1 MVVIG
6 ASERPSIGRSVVE
19 NLQLMGYGGAIVP
32 VNPRYETVLGLECR
46 PSIDEID
53 IEPDVVVFCVG
64 AGRVLET
71 YRKLPE
77 AGAASAVIFDGG
89 FAEAGPEGRRR
100 QAEIDD
106 INREAGIAL
115 CGPNCMGLLNPPR
128 RSGAYAQLV
137 HDPAQLPGNVALV
150 AQSGSICIGLMS
162 DTRRFGFSVIVS
174 SGNEAAVT
182 TADYIDYLV
191 DDPATRVI
199 ATFTETVPDPERY
212 TAALDRAEAAGK
224 PVVALKVGRSERT
237 RRAITSHT
245 GGLATGTRVMS
256 EVLRAHGAI
265 EVDGL
270 DELTEVLAVCQG
282 RRWPTGNRVSVVTA
296 SGGLAELLLDAAPAA
311 GVELPPLSAGDRAA
325 VEAVMGPVSGD
336 GNPLDAWGKGQ
347 FMDNFPA
354 ALEVLAASG
363 DSDAVVFPNDA
374 FDGQPMGGPGDI
386 LAFTRLLVA
395 SARASDKPHFQLNTR
410 PGLMHRA
417 QADALAEAGV
427 ATIGGLRQGLEA
439 IARVARFT
447 RRRPAAVLDPVS
459 NLGLVAGLLQAG
471 PRATIH
477 EHDAKRVLAAYG
489 ISVTAER
496 MVAGPAGRAELEAAA
511 AEVGFPL
518 VVKAVSDAIPHRSD
532 AGLVITGVA
541 DLDELERA
549 HRQIVERLS
558 DLGGTGADAS
568 AETDDGAEA
577 YAGAGVHD
585 GAGADA
591 SAGVHT
597 GAGTDD
603 GAEAYAGAEAD
614 AGASRGSGAAVL
626 VQEMITDGIEVFAGT
641 STDETFGP
649 VVSFGLGG
657 TAVELLDD
665 TALRILPLRAGD
677 AEAMI
682 DEIRSAPLLR
692 GFRGRPPAD
701 VEALIGCIEALAG
714 LAWAEREHLSE
725 IDLNPI
731 LVRPEGRGC
740 VVADALIVPRSRTP
754 EPPAPQFF

>member
-1 MVVIG
+1 MSEPGGIGALVDPSSVVVIG

-53 IEPDVVVFCVG
+53 IEPDAVVFCVG

-77 AGAASAVIFDGG
+77 AGAAAAVIFDGG
-89 FAEAGPEGRRR
+89 FAEAGDEGQHL
-100 QAEIDD
+100 QAEIDA

-115 CGPNCMGLLNPPR
+115 CGPNCMGLLNPAR
-128 RSGAYAQLV
+128 RSGTYAQLI

-150 AQSGSICIGLMS
+150 AQSGSICIGMMS

-182 TADYIDYLV
+182 TADYIDHLV

-212 TAALDRAEAAGK
+212 VAALDRAAAAGK
-224 PVVALKVGRSERT
+224 PVVALRVGRNERT

-245 GGLATGTRVMS
+245 GGLATGDRVMS

-265 EVDGL
+265 EAGGL

-282 RRWPTGNRVSVVTA
+282 RRWPVGNRVSAVTA
-296 SGGLAELLLDAAPAA
+296 SGGLAELLLDAAPTA

-325 VEAVMGPVSGD
+325 VEAAMGPVSGD

-347 FMDNFPA
+347 FMDNFPRT
-354 ALEVLAASG
+354 LEVLAASG

-386 LAFTRLLVA
+386 LAFTRLLAA
-395 SARASDKPHFQLNTR
+395 SAQAGDKPHFQLNTR
-410 PGLMHRA
+410 PGLMHRQ

-427 ATIGGLRQGLEA
+427 ATVGGLRQGLEA

-447 RRRPAAVLDPVS
+447 RWRPAPPLDPVPS
-459 NLGLVAGLLQAG
+459 LGLVAGLLEAG

-489 ISVTAER
+489 MAVTAER
-496 MVAGPAGRAELEAAA
+496 LVAGPDDRAELEAAA
-511 AEVGFPL
+511 AEIGFPL
-518 VVKAVSDAIPHRSD
+518 VVKAVSDAIAHRSD

-549 HRQIVERLS
+549 YRRIVERL
-558 DLGGTGADAS
+558 
-568 AETDDGAEA
+568 
-577 YAGAGVHD
+577 AGLD

-591 SAGVHT
+591 SAG
-597 GAGTDD
+597 
-603 GAEAYAGAEAD
+603 AD
-614 AGASRGSGAAVL
+614 AGTGLGSGTGIL
-626 VQEMITDGIEVFAGT
+626 VQEMIGDGVEVFVGI

-649 VVSFGLGG
+649 SVSFGLGG

-665 TALRILPLRAGD
+665 TALRVLPLRTGD

-682 DEIRSAPLLR
+682 DEIRAAPLLR

-714 LAWAEREHLSE
+714 LAWAEREYLAE

-740 VVADALIVPRSRTP
+740 VVADALIVPR
-754 EPPAPQFF
+754 PQVF

>member
-1 MVVIG
+1 MTPERPRPGGIGALVDPSSVVVIG

-19 NLQLMGYGGAIVP
+19 NLQLMGYGGAVVP

-46 PSIDEID
+46 SSIDEIE

-77 AGAASAVIFDGG
+77 AGAAAAVIFDGG
-89 FAEAGPEGRRR
+89 FAEAGDEGRRL
-100 QAEIDD
+100 QAEIDA

-115 CGPNCMGLLNPPR
+115 CGPNCMGLLNPAR
-128 RSGAYAQLV
+128 RSGTYAQLI

-150 AQSGSICIGLMS
+150 AQSGSICIGMMS

-182 TADYIDYLV
+182 TADYIDHLI

-212 TAALDRAEAAGK
+212 VTALDRAAAAGK
-224 PVVALKVGRSERT
+224 PVVALRVGRNERT

-245 GGLATGTRVMS
+245 GGLATGDRVMS

-265 EVDGL
+265 EAGGL

-282 RRWPTGNRVSVVTA
+282 RRWPVGNRVSAVTA

-311 GVELPPLSAGDRAA
+311 GVELPPLSAPDRAA
-325 VEAVMGPVSGD
+325 VEAAMGAVSGD

-347 FMDNFPA
+347 FMANFPR

-386 LAFTRLLVA
+386 LAFTRLLAA
-395 SARASDKPHFQLNTR
+395 SAQVGDKPHFQLNTR
-410 PGLMHRA
+410 PGLMHRQ

-427 ATIGGLRQGLEA
+427 ATVGGLRQGLEA

-447 RRRPAAVLDPVS
+447 RWRPAPPLDPVPS
-459 NLGLVAGLLQAG
+459 LGLVAGLLEAG

-489 ISVTAER
+489 MAVTAER
-496 MVAGPAGRAELEAAA
+496 LVAGPQELGEAAA
-511 AEVGFPL
+511 EIGFPL
-518 VVKAVSDAIPHRSD
+518 VVKAVSDAIAHRSD
-532 AGLVITGVA
+532 AGLVITGIA

-549 HRQIVERLS
+549 HRQIIERLS
-558 DLGGTGADAS
+558 GIG
-568 AETDDGAEA
+568 
-577 YAGAGVHD
+577 

-591 SAGVHT
+591 SAGVD
-597 GAGTDD
+597 AGT
-603 GAEAYAGAEAD
+603 G
-614 AGASRGSGAAVL
+614 RGSGAGIL
-626 VQEMITDGIEVFAGT
+626 VQEMIADGIEVFAGI

-649 VVSFGLGG
+649 SVTFGLGG

-665 TALRILPLRAGD
+665 TALRVLPLRTGD

-682 DEIRSAPLLR
+682 DEIRAAPLLR

-701 VEALIGCIEALAG
+701 VEVLIGCIEALAG
-714 LAWAEREHLSE
+714 LAWAERDHLAE

-740 VVADALIVPRSRTP
+740 VVADALIVPRP
-754 EPPAPQFF
+754 

>member
-1 MVVIG
+1 MSQPDRPRPGGIGALVDPKSVVVIG

-46 PSIDEID
+46 PSIDEIE

-77 AGAASAVIFDGG
+77 AGAAAAVIFDGG
-89 FAEAGPEGRRR
+89 FAEASGDGRRR
-100 QAEIDD
+100 QAEIDA
-106 INREAGIAL
+106 INRETGIAL
-115 CGPNCMGLLNPPR
+115 CGPNCMGLLNPAR
-128 RSGAYAQLV
+128 RSGAYAQLI

-150 AQSGSICIGLMS
+150 AQSGSICIGMMS

-182 TADYIDYLV
+182 TADYIDYLI

-212 TAALDRAEAAGK
+212 VAALDRAAAAGK
-224 PVVALKVGRSERT
+224 PVVALSVGRNERT

-245 GGLATGTRVMS
+245 GGLATGDRVMS

-265 EVDGL
+265 EVGGL
-270 DELTEVLAVCQG
+270 DELTEVLAVVQG
-282 RRWPTGNRVSVVTA
+282 RRWPVGNRVSAVTA
-296 SGGLAELLLDAAPAA
+296 SGGLAELLLDAGPAA
-311 GVELPPLSAGDRAA
+311 GVELPPLSAPDRAA
-325 VEAVMGPVSGD
+325 VEAAMGPVSGD

-347 FMDNFPA
+347 FMDNFPRT
-354 ALEVLAASG
+354 LEVLAASG

-386 LAFTRLLVA
+386 LAFTRLLA
-395 SARASDKPHFQLNTR
+395 DSAQAGDKPHFQLNTR
-410 PGLMHRA
+410 PGLMHRQ

-427 ATIGGLRQGLEA
+427 ATVGGLRQGLEA

-447 RRRPAAVLDPVS
+447 QWRPAPPLDPVPS
-459 NLGLVAGLLQAG
+459 LGLVAELLEAG

-477 EHDAKRVLAAYG
+477 EHDAKRVLASYG

-496 MVAGPAGRAELEAAA
+496 LVAGPHELGEAAA
-511 AEVGFPL
+511 EIGFPL
-518 VVKAVSDAIPHRSD
+518 VVKAVSDAIAHRSD

-541 DLDELERA
+541 DLDELEQA
-549 HRQIVERLS
+549 HRQIVERLAG
-558 DLGGTGADAS
+558 LGD
-568 AETDDGAEA
+568 
-577 YAGAGVHD
+577 AGAGT
-585 GAGADA
+585 
-591 SAGVHT
+591 SAGVD
-597 GAGTDD
+597 AGT
-603 GAEAYAGAEAD
+603 G
-614 AGASRGSGAAVL
+614 RGSEVAVL
-626 VQEMITDGIEVFAGT
+626 AQEMIADGIEVFAGT

-649 VVSFGLGG
+649 SVTFGLGG

-665 TALRILPLRAGD
+665 TALRVLPLRTGD
-677 AEAMI
+677 AEAMT
-682 DEIRSAPLLR
+682 DEIRAAPLLR

-701 VEALIGCIEALAG
+701 VEALIDCIEALAG
-714 LAWAEREHLSE
+714 LAWAERDHLAE

-740 VVADALIVPRSRTP
+740 VVADALIVPR
-754 EPPAPQFF
+754 PQVF

>member
-46 PSIDEID
+46 PSIDEIE
-53 IEPDVVVFCVG
+53 IKPDVVVFCVG

-77 AGAASAVIFDGG
+77 AGAAAAVIFDGG
-89 FAEAGPEGRRR
+89 FAEADDEGRRR
-100 QAEIDD
+100 QAEIDA

-115 CGPNCMGLLNPPR
+115 CGPNCMGLLNPAR

-150 AQSGSICIGLMS
+150 AQSGSICIGMMS

-182 TADYIDYLV
+182 TADYIDHLI

-212 TAALDRAEAAGK
+212 VAALDRAAAAGK
-224 PVVALKVGRSERT
+224 PVVALKVGRNERT

-245 GGLATGTRVMS
+245 GGLATGDRVMS

-265 EVDGL
+265 EAGGL

-282 RRWPTGNRVSVVTA
+282 RRWPTGNRVSAVTA

-311 GVELPPLSAGDRAA
+311 GVELPPLSAGDRAT
-325 VEAVMGPVSGD
+325 VEAAMGPVSGD

-347 FMDNFPA
+347 FMANFPR

-386 LAFTRLLVA
+386 LAFTRLLAA
-395 SARASDKPHFQLNTR
+395 SAQAGDKPHFQLNTR
-410 PGLMHRA
+410 PGLMHRQ
-417 QADALAEAGV
+417 QAAALAEAGV
-427 ATIGGLRQGLEA
+427 ATVGGLRQGLEA

-447 RRRPAAVLDPVS
+447 RWRPAPPLDPVPS
-459 NLGLVAGLLQAG
+459 LGLVAELLEAG

-477 EHDAKRVLAAYG
+477 EHDAKQVLATYG
-489 ISVTAER
+489 MAVTAER
-496 MVAGPAGRAELEAAA
+496 LVAGPHELGEAAA
-511 AEVGFPL
+511 EIGFPL
-518 VVKAVSDAIPHRSD
+518 VVKAVSDAIAHRSD

-541 DLDELERA
+541 DLNELKRA
-549 HRQIVERLS
+549 YRQIVERLAG
-558 DLGGTGADAS
+558 LG
-568 AETDDGAEA
+568 
-577 YAGAGVHD
+577 D
-585 GAGADA
+585 GAGT
-591 SAGVHT
+591 SAG
-597 GAGTDD
+597 GDAGT
-603 GAEAYAGAEAD
+603 G
-614 AGASRGSGAAVL
+614 RGSEVAVL
-626 VQEMITDGIEVFAGT
+626 VQEMIGDGVEVFAGI

-649 VVSFGLGG
+649 SVSFGLGG

-665 TALRILPLRAGD
+665 TALRVLPLRTGD
-677 AEAMI
+677 AEVMI
-682 DEIRSAPLLR
+682 DEIRAAPLLR

-701 VEALIGCIEALAG
+701 IGALIGCIEALAG
-714 LAWAEREHLSE
+714 LAWAERDHLAE

-740 VVADALIVPRSRTP
+740 VVADALIVPR
-754 EPPAPQFF
+754 PQVF

>member
-1 MVVIG
+1 MTPDRPRPGGIGALVDPSSVVVIG

-19 NLQLMGYGGAIVP
+19 NLQLMGYGGAIVA

-46 PSIDEID
+46 PSIDEIE

-77 AGAASAVIFDGG
+77 AGAAAAVIFDGG
-89 FAEAGPEGRRR
+89 FAEADDEGRRL
-100 QAEIDD
+100 QAEIDA
-106 INREAGIAL
+106 INQEAGIAL
-115 CGPNCMGLLNPPR
+115 CGPNCMGLLNPAR
-128 RSGAYAQLV
+128 RSGAYAQLI

-150 AQSGSICIGLMS
+150 AQSGSICIGMMS

-182 TADYIDYLV
+182 TADYIDYLI

-199 ATFTETVPDPERY
+199 ATFTETVADPERY
-212 TAALDRAEAAGK
+212 TAALDRAAAAGK
-224 PVVALKVGRSERT
+224 PVVALRVGRNERT

-245 GGLATGTRVMS
+245 GGLATGDRMMS

-265 EVDGL
+265 EVGGL

-282 RRWPTGNRVSVVTA
+282 RRWPVGNRVSAVTA

-311 GVELPPLSAGDRAA
+311 GVELPPLSAPDRAA
-325 VEAVMGPVSGD
+325 VEAAMGPVSGD

-347 FMDNFPA
+347 FMANFPR

-386 LAFTRLLVA
+386 LAFTRLLAA
-395 SARASDKPHFQLNTR
+395 SAEAGDKPHFQLNTR
-410 PGLMHRA
+410 PGLMHRQ

-427 ATIGGLRQGLEA
+427 ATVGGLRQGLEA

-447 RRRPAAVLDPVS
+447 QWRPVPPLDPVPS
-459 NLGLVAGLLQAG
+459 LGLVAGLLEAG

-477 EHDAKRVLAAYG
+477 EHDAKRVLAGYG
-489 ISVTAER
+489 ISVTVER
-496 MVAGPAGRAELEAAA
+496 LVASPHELGEAAA
-511 AEVGFPL
+511 EIGFPL
-518 VVKAVSDAIPHRSD
+518 VVKAVSDAIAHRSD

-549 HRQIVERLS
+549 YRRIAKRL
-558 DLGGTGADAS
+558 
-568 AETDDGAEA
+568 
-577 YAGAGVHD
+577 AGLD

-591 SAGVHT
+591 SAG
-597 GAGTDD
+597 
-603 GAEAYAGAEAD
+603 AD
-614 AGASRGSGAAVL
+614 AGTGLGSGTGIL
-626 VQEMITDGIEVFAGT
+626 VQEMIGDGVEVFVGI

-649 VVSFGLGG
+649 SVSFGLGG

-665 TALRILPLRAGD
+665 TALRVLPLRTGD

-682 DEIRSAPLLR
+682 DEIRAAPLLR

-714 LAWAEREHLSE
+714 LAWAEREYLAE

-740 VVADALIVPRSRTP
+740 VVADALIVPR
-754 EPPAPQFF
+754 PQVF

>member
-1 MVVIG
+1 MSQPDRPRPGGIGALVDPSSVVVIG

-46 PSIDEID
+46 PSIDGIE

-77 AGAASAVIFDGG
+77 AGAAAAVIFDGG
-89 FAEAGPEGRRR
+89 FAEAGDEGRRL
-100 QAEIDD
+100 QAEIDA

-115 CGPNCMGLLNPPR
+115 CGPNCMGLLNPAR
-128 RSGAYAQLV
+128 RSGAYAQLI

-150 AQSGSICIGLMS
+150 AQSGSICIGMMS

-182 TADYIDYLV
+182 TADYIDHLI

-199 ATFTETVPDPERY
+199 ATFTETVADPERY
-212 TAALDRAEAAGK
+212 VAALDRAAAAGK
-224 PVVALKVGRSERT
+224 PVVALRVGRNERT

-245 GGLATGTRVMS
+245 GGLATGDRVMS

-265 EVDGL
+265 EAGGL

-282 RRWPTGNRVSVVTA
+282 RRWPVGNRVSAVTA

-311 GVELPPLSAGDRAA
+311 GVELPPLSAPDRAA
-325 VEAVMGPVSGD
+325 VEAAMGPVSGD

-347 FMDNFPA
+347 FMANFPR

-386 LAFTRLLVA
+386 LAFTRLLAA
-395 SARASDKPHFQLNTR
+395 SAEAGDKPHFQLNTR
-410 PGLMHRA
+410 PGLMHRQ

-427 ATIGGLRQGLEA
+427 ATVGGLRQGLEA
-439 IARVARFT
+439 IARAARFT
-447 RRRPAAVLDPVS
+447 RWRPAPPLDPVPS
-459 NLGLVAGLLQAG
+459 LGLVAGLLEAG

-477 EHDAKRVLAAYG
+477 EHDAKWVLAAYG

-496 MVAGPAGRAELEAAA
+496 LVAGPHELDEAAA
-511 AEVGFPL
+511 EIGFPL
-518 VVKAVSDAIPHRSD
+518 VVKAVSDAIAHRSD

-549 HRQIVERLS
+549 YRRIAERLAG
-558 DLGGTGADAS
+558 LGD
-568 AETDDGAEA
+568 
-577 YAGAGVHD
+577 AGAGT
-585 GAGADA
+585 
-591 SAGVHT
+591 SAGVDAST
-597 GAGTDD
+597 G
-603 GAEAYAGAEAD
+603 
-614 AGASRGSGAAVL
+614 RGSEAAVL
-626 VQEMITDGIEVFAGT
+626 VQEMIADGVEVFAGT

-649 VVSFGLGG
+649 SVSFGLGG

-665 TALRILPLRAGD
+665 TALRVLPLRTGD

-682 DEIRSAPLLR
+682 DEIRAAPLLR

-714 LAWAEREHLSE
+714 LAWAERDHLAE

-740 VVADALIVPRSRTP
+740 VVADALIVPR
-754 EPPAPQFF
+754 PQVF

>member
-1 MVVIG
+1 MTSERPRSGGIGALVDPSSVVVIG

-53 IEPDVVVFCVG
+53 IEPDLVVFCVG

-77 AGAASAVIFDGG
+77 AGAAAAVIFDGG
-89 FAEAGPEGRRR
+89 FAEAEPEGRRR

-128 RSGAYAQLV
+128 RSGAYAQFV

-150 AQSGSICIGLMS
+150 AQSGSICIGMMS

-182 TADYIDYLV
+182 TADYIDYLI

-212 TAALDRAEAAGK
+212 TAALDRAAAAGK

-256 EVLRAHGAI
+256 EVLRTHGAI

-282 RRWPTGNRVSVVTA
+282 RRWPVGNRVSVVTA

-325 VEAVMGPVSGD
+325 VEAAMGPVSGD

-354 ALEVLAASG
+354 ALEVVSASG

-386 LAFTRLLVA
+386 LAFTRLLAA
-395 SARASDKPHFQLNTR
+395 SAQAGDKPHFQLNTR

-427 ATIGGLRQGLEA
+427 ATVGGLRQGLEA
-439 IARVARFT
+439 IARVARFA
-447 RRRPAAVLDPVS
+447 RRRPAAALEPVPS
-459 NLGLVAGLLQAG
+459 LGLVAELLEAG
-471 PRATIH
+471 ARATIH

-489 ISVTAER
+489 IPVTAER
-496 MVAGPAGRAELEAAA
+496 LVAGRADRAELEAAA
-511 AEVGFPL
+511 AEIGFPL

-532 AGLVITGVA
+532 AGLVITGIT
-541 DLDELERA
+541 DLDELEQA
-549 HRQIVERLS
+549 HRQIVELLS
-558 DLGGTGADAS
+558 ALGD
-568 AETDDGAEA
+568 
-577 YAGAGVHD
+577 
-585 GAGADA
+585 
-591 SAGVHT
+591 
-597 GAGTDD
+597 
-603 GAEAYAGAEAD
+603 AEAD
-614 AGASRGSGAAVL
+614 AGANTDRGSGAAVL
-626 VQEMITDGIEVFAGT
+626 VQEMITDGVEVFAGT

-649 VVSFGLGG
+649 VVSFGMGG

-692 GFRGRPPAD
+692 GFRGQPPTD
-701 VEALIGCIEALAG
+701 VESLVGCIEALAG
-714 LAWAEREHLSE
+714 LAWAERDHLAE

-740 VVADALIVPRSRTP
+740 VVADALIVPR
-754 EPPAPQFF
+754 PQFF